1 MAKEEH
7 SSASAITWA
16 RIFMALLVSIPLA
29 LVCVIM
35 LGMKSRQPSACTS
48 IQEQLSK
55 PDSADDGKQKSNY
68 GIRSPGYGRALQG
81 L

>member
-7 SSASAITWA
+7 SFLSRITSAH
-16 RIFMALLVSIPLA
+16 IFMALLVSIPSV

-55 PDSADDGKQKSNY
+55 PDSAGDGKQKFNY
-68 GIRSPGYGRALQG
+68 GIRSPGYGRAMQG

>member
-7 SSASAITWA
+7 FSPSAITWG
-16 RIFMALLVSIPLA
+16 RIFTVLLVSIPLA

-35 LGMKSRQPSACTS
+35 LGMKSQQPSACTS

-55 PDSADDGKQKSNY
+55 QDSAEEERLKYNY

>member
-7 SSASAITWA
+7 SFLSRITSAH
-16 RIFMALLVSIPLA
+16 IFMALLVSIPLA

-48 IQEQLSK
+48 IQGQLSK
-55 PDSADDGKQKSNY
+55 PDSAEEERLKYNY